1 MKKVL
6 FWILS
11 LTWGLPYS
19 FIGLVVALFMLITG
33 HKPHHI
39 GPEIYFE
46 CSENFP
52 GGCNLGPVFLVWK
65 SAGKS
70 TKLHEC
76 GHSIQNIIW
85 GPLQLIVVAIPSL
98 VRATYRT
105 IYQNYIYYKKKEP
118 LPPYDSIWFEGQAT
132 RFGYKYFEQF
142 YKE

>member
-19 FIGLVVALFMLITG
+19 LIGLVVALFMLITE

-85 GPLQLIVVAIPSL
+85 GPAADCRSNTLFGASYIQNNLSELYLLQE
-98 VRATYRT
+98 
-105 IYQNYIYYKKKEP
+105 KEASST
-118 LPPYDSIWFEGQAT
+118 L
-132 RFGYKYFEQF
+132 R
-142 YKE
+142 